1 MNDFYQLKSQVNQKK
16 FGDDVKFEHKL
27 LIFINDD
34 ISIFDFLPGFAY
46 TNQYKR
52 YWSSKVTELRWL
64 SNLTCTGNEDRIDE
78 CDDLSSKW
86 GRIENCSIY
95 GFAAAFCYT
104 ESGM

>member
-1 MNDFYQLKSQVNQKK
+1 MIFYQLKSQVNQKK

-27 LIFINDD
+27 LTFIN
-34 ISIFDFLPGFAY
+34 DFLPGFAY

-78 CDDLSSKW
+78 CDDLSTKW